1 MIDIEEYRDR
11 HIRQMKRAFNS
22 ANGESNDGDGSFKY
36 DFILNNDDLIN
47 SYLRTMADLRY
58 PLRVEPKRDRYV
70 VNKQALKQALEKAC
84 EKTTK
89 NFERQLHE
97 YIDRDIIPYIG
108 SQTTSLLNGI
118 TVQNNQFVAPKP
130 QPKSFTY
137 RFFER
142 LSQALVEEV
151 FNILDDTFHGR

>member
-11 HIRQMKRAFNS
+11 HTKQMKRAFNS
-22 ANGESNDGDGSFKY
+22 ANGNSSGGDGTFKY
-36 DFILNNDDLIN
+36 DFILNKDDLVN
-47 SYLRTMADLRY
+47 SYLRTMADLHY

-70 VNKQALKQALEKAC
+70 VNKQTLKKAFDVAF
-84 EKTTK
+84 ERQTK
-89 NFERQLHE
+89 NLERQLHE
-97 YIDRDIIPYIG
+97 YVDRDIIPYIG

-137 RFFER
+137 KFFER
-142 LSQALVEEV
+142 LSQAIIEEV